1 MKLKRNPKTNIV
13 ERYNSYHKV
22 VNVKSAK
29 KFIKDH
35 GALEHGLEKC
45 LEIFFNT
52 KFQGGN
58 REKE

>member
-22 VNVKSAK
+22 INVKSAK

-45 LEIFFNT
+45 LEIFFDI
-52 KFQGGN
+52 FQ
-58 REKE
+58 